1 MVDNDS
7 NELWNEDWDKYS
19 HMLFAVVDGN
29 QKILGTFF
37 KEGDF
42 KISLD
47 NKTITGSNV
56 MWLHTKND
64 NDNKYDFDNELL
76 LSNEI
81 QCLFHRDLK
90 GYDKIYFVESLTYNE
105 NRELN
110 VTYIT
115 YEEKQNEIR
124 KLLATSRDPI
134 RQTDD
139 LSKEIQTA
147 FNALQAS
154 IKQIE
159 ESKSVFKSKGGD
171 KYFARKDDGSKIK
184 DEELNPMINLVNK
197 FKAFVDAF
205 TTHPVMLKLNS
216 LKEEQFNDLFNSI
229 ININYKESDILKNGQ
244 LTDPAEIKNIILKI
258 LFLNFNINYEH
269 RNEEMKKELNGKFI
283 NLLEKKIPSVLVP
296 QDDKQVIHI
305 KDLAD
310 GFDQIVINMK
320 KTLENKGLNYH
331 TVNDVFDI
339 IVKTIIEINRTFNL
353 ENDLTITNNQEQSI
367 KIKIMDILNSLDIGN
382 QDFIKKL
389 NEYIQENISDKILTY
404 VKINNFD
411 HHYQGGQ
418 SKWNKRFDIL
428 LNLINP
434 VNPINHV
441 YNSMIVKYNDINE
454 AYNYD
459 RPDAKYYDNSNQLY
473 KYPKQYLFGK
483 FTKIFPPNMINS
495 DIATQMPQIVEKV
508 KSGKPVFVMGYGASG
523 SGKTSSLIYFKDG
536 GEGKKEGI
544 IIDICK
550 QICEG
555 SFNRIELSTQELFS
569 KNTKQKNENDD
580 IKQNYDNCV
589 IEKNLYMNCQSE
601 KYIFTYTPNNHDAN
615 QASYF
620 ELVNHSSLTIHHPY
634 RIKDENDITKDV
646 FAKTIE
652 YLIDKD
658 RLVKATTNN
667 PQSSRSH
674 SFAFIKFYNE
684 PRVNDASDGYLIV
697 GDFAGVENTFNCE
710 STLTIKDLL
719 NIENSE
725 DKTNPPKLYY
735 GGYDTDKYG
744 EKAREIVNLYIKNI
758 DKKNH
763 ILMKQVFKDINE
775 ILKKEQNNL
784 SLNIDFNNKKQ
795 IDFEKKKDIDYIFE
809 KFNSAIGYSPSVL
822 TKILRLNT
830 IKNGIETDYHEHYGI
845 YNETGDFDEYLNT
858 INQLKSLILKKIN
871 EANDKINEAN
881 VKINEANNKKEID
894 EMIEKINNM
903 INEFNKYCNKIDE
916 FFSKQPNTIQAYE
929 VKTDLTQKILKIKK
943 KLNTTFNSLKNNYE
957 DAKEKAK
964 PKPQAQVKLK
974 PQVQVKPNPQVKPK
988 PAPAPAPA
996 APIPVSNT
1004 IITGE
1009 ALIKIFQE
1017 YKNKKIDEKYFLNF
1031 IDKIIY
1037 EKYGDTL
1044 HELLNL
1050 KMANERNEKT
1060 DRDVYKKNV
1069 FDDDFKKWISN
1080 ILKIL
1085 KIDFI
1090 DEELKIEMQK
1100 FTGYIYDYIYNK
1112 INNINYHSIKSDN
1125 MVKRENDINIKYKT
1139 FNDIVE
1145 NLDSIIGNKNL
1156 DSQKI
1161 PPIKT
1166 RINNN
1171 DKIEKTNF
1179 FEEIELKKKFEN
1191 FKDDLITP
1199 SNNTINII
1207 NILTDKNNN
1216 STEKRKQELID
1227 IENYNF
1233 LINKFKDFN
1242 KTNIDK
1248 ENKQIQ
1254 EDNKQIQEDNKKIR
1268 LQNSNLKKLDF
1279 KKPEKTKSNRTST
1292 FFLDKIN
1299 KQINDIRKVQ
1309 DEIVEQL
1316 ENVFKS
1322 ILSRLNK
1329 GYIVCSYRNFEG
1341 EFINK
1346 SLQDMREDIKNIFYE
1361 KQEDVLYISPDYVNL
1376 CLEKYCPTHSDCF
1389 KKETTIQQNNLIIKS
1404 DIFKKI
1410 FEFLN
1415 KEKENKYTIKDF
1427 YKDILISVFCV
1438 VNISPGANNPPP
1450 VPYIDIN
1457 ELKIALIQFE
1467 KEHKNNKK
1475 IGYYNNRNDVDYTE
1489 DKYYKISDI
1498 TRKELA
1504 DNLKK
1509 IYFKI
1514 KGVKFIEEIQTLIK
1528 NTAIETVSNSFQSK
1542 KEEDEH
1548 TFNELQTSTIIQV
1561 KYDDH
1566 DSKSVFQML
1575 FEDTQLQDYDLHGRN
1590 FLYYINNNEVD
1601 NRTRNEKLI
1610 DYIKKLIETIDNNN
1624 AISAIGTLE
1633 FLDQISKY
1641 NTTQTI
1647 CFLEP
1652 GQGITSEYQQI
1663 YNDEGNFM
1671 LK

>member
-1 MVDNDS
+1 MVDND
-7 NELWNEDWDKYS
+7 WNEDWDNT
-19 HMLFAVVDGN
+19 HMLFMVDDKFE
-29 QKILGTFF
+29 QIIGTFF
-37 KEGDF
+37 SKKGFDF
-42 KISLD
+42 LHTNGTKS
-47 NKTITGSNV
+47 ITGEGV
-56 MWLHTKND
+56 MWLPTKYKNEND
-64 NDNKYDFDNELL
+64 NEYEFEFDDELGPPNDYKMKY
-76 LSNEI
+76 
-81 QCLFHRDLK
+81 LFHRILNSVHDK
-90 GYDKIYFVESLTYNE
+90 KTNDKIYFANSISYLNKILT
-105 NRELN
+105 
-110 VTYIT
+110 VKSYIT
-115 YEEKQNEIR
+115 YEEKQNEIT
-124 KLLATSRDPI
+124 KLSAKSNNPL
-134 RQTDD
+134 
-139 LSKEIQTA
+139 KETGVLNREIESA
-147 FNALQAS
+147 LEALQES
-154 IKQIE
+154 INQIE
-159 ESKSVFKSKGGD
+159 QSKSVFKAKGGD
-171 KYFARKDDGSKIK
+171 KYFAREDNGGAIK
-184 DEELNPMINLVNK
+184 PDELNKMINLVNK

-216 LKEEQFNDLFNSI
+216 LKKDQFDELFKSI
-229 ININYKESDILKNGQ
+229 ININYKNQTGRLNKSTLIKDI
-244 LTDPAEIKNIILKI
+244 ISKI
-258 LFLNFNINYEH
+258 LFFNLSINYNH
-269 RNEEMKKELNGKFI
+269 PNKDMIDNLNVKFV
-283 NLLEKKIPSVLVP
+283 NLLNIKKQTNLLG
-296 QDDKQVIHI
+296 DKHIIHI

-310 GFDQIVINMK
+310 GFYQIVNTMK
-320 KTLENKGLNYH
+320 LTLENKGLNYY

-339 IVKTIIEINRTFNL
+339 IVKTIIEINKTFDL

-367 KIKIMDILNSLDIGN
+367 KIKIMDILNSLDTGN

-404 VKINNFD
+404 VKINNFKHIND
-411 HHYQGGQ
+411 GQ
-418 SKWNKRFDIL
+418 SKLNKRFDIL
-428 LNLINP
+428 LNHINP
-434 VNPINHV
+434 VNPINDV

-459 RPDAKYYDNSNQLY
+459 RPDAKYYEKEKY

-483 FTKIFPPNMINS
+483 FTKIFPPNKSNPE
-495 DIATQMPQIVEKV
+495 IATQMPQIVAKV

-536 GEGKKEGI
+536 EEGKKEGI
-544 IIDICK
+544 VIDICK

-555 SFNRIELSTQELFS
+555 SFNTIELSTQELFS
-569 KNTKQKNENDD
+569 KNTKQENENDD

-589 IEKNLYMNCQSE
+589 IENNLYMNCQSE
-601 KYIFTYTPNNHDAN
+601 KYIFTYTPENNN
-615 QASYF
+615 QPSYF

-634 RIKDENDITKDV
+634 RIKDENDITGTPDDSTPDDKKNV

-735 GGYDTDKYG
+735 GGYKTDKYK
-744 EKAREIVNLYIKNI
+744 EIARAVIKGYIEFLISNKKNQIFLQEFIAIISEVMGYYDNNKLEITTQVENQIKNPDI
-758 DKKNH
+758 SKINPDIQNSDGDKLTSILEKFEEQIKKYANIISKEIKQNINIKNNIEMIYTTGNNNIKEYINTYNGFKTTKSKIDTIKRYSTTNVDKDFEQVDDDKKIPNSIEAFQIKKH
-763 ILMKQVFKDINE
+763 ITNE
-775 ILKKEQNNL
+775 ISNMTTEIKREE
-784 SLNIDFNNKKQ
+784 
-795 IDFEKKKDIDYIFE
+795 EKKKKEAAKLNAAADA
-809 KFNSAIGYSPSVL
+809 K
-822 TKILRLNT
+822 RL
-830 IKNGIETDYHEHYGI
+830 K
-845 YNETGDFDEYLNT
+845 DEE
-858 INQLKSLILKKIN
+858 LKKAAAADAKN
-871 EANDKINEAN
+871 ASLLKEKQKREEQEQANRIAEKQERE
-881 VKINEANNKKEID
+881 KQEREKLEKE
-894 EMIEKINNM
+894 N
-903 INEFNKYCNKIDE
+903 
-916 FFSKQPNTIQAYE
+916 QH
-929 VKTDLTQKILKIKK
+929 KK
-943 KLNTTFNSLKNNYE
+943 K
-957 DAKEKAK
+957 
-964 PKPQAQVKLK
+964 
-974 PQVQVKPNPQVKPK
+974 
-988 PAPAPAPA
+988 
-996 APIPVSNT
+996 
-1004 IITGE
+1004 
-1009 ALIKIFQE
+1009 
-1017 YKNKKIDEKYFLNF
+1017 YKNFQKQKIDEKYFLNF

-1060 DRDVYKKNV
+1060 DRNVYQKNV

-1112 INNINYHSIKSDN
+1112 INNINYQSIKSDN

-1145 NLDSIIGNKNL
+1145 NLDSIIEN
-1156 DSQKI
+1156 QKLNNQI
-1161 PPIKT
+1161 PNIKR
-1166 RINNN
+1166 RINNDDN
-1171 DKIEKTNF
+1171 IEKTNF
-1179 FEEIELKKKFEN
+1179 FEESELKKKFEN
-1191 FKDDLITP
+1191 FKDDITNP
-1199 SNNTINII
+1199 SNNTTNII

-1233 LINKFKDFN
+1233 LINNFKDFN
-1242 KTNIDK
+1242 KTNIEK

-1254 EDNKQIQEDNKKIR
+1254 EDNKQIQEHNKQIKSR
-1268 LQNSNLKKLDF
+1268 NNKLTKSDL
-1279 KKPEKTKSNRTST
+1279 KKPELTKSNRTST

-1361 KQEDVLYISPDYVNL
+1361 KQEDVIYISPDYVNL

-1389 KKETTIQQNNLIIKS
+1389 KKETTTPGNPIIKS
-1404 DIFKKI
+1404 DIFNKI
-1410 FEFLN
+1410 FEFLK
-1415 KEKENKYTIKDF
+1415 KEKKEEYTIKDF

-1467 KEHKNNKK
+1467 KEHENNKK
-1475 IGYYNNRNDVDYTE
+1475 IEYDKTPDRNDVDYTE
-1489 DKYYKISDI
+1489 DKYYKISDT

-1514 KGVKFIEEIQTLIK
+1514 KGVKFIEEIQPLIK
-1528 NTAIETVSNSFQSK
+1528 NIAIETVSNSFQLK

-1548 TFNELQTSTIIQV
+1548 TFNEVQTSAILQV
-1561 KYDDH
+1561 KYGH
-1566 DSKSVFQML
+1566 DSKTVFEML
-1575 FEDTQLQDYDLHGRN
+1575 FEVAESMYHLYDGRN

-1601 NRTRNEKLI
+1601 NRNRNEKLI
-1610 DYIKKLIETIDNNN
+1610 EYIKKFIESIDNNN

-1641 NTTQTI
+1641 HTTQTI
-1647 CFLEP
+1647 CFLQPE
-1652 GQGITSEYQQI
+1652 QGIIKEYQQI
-1663 YNDEGNFM
+1663 YDNKGIFM
-1671 LK
+1671 LN